1 MIVRI
6 TNLAKFVIY
15 KFKLNLVHM
24 GKTLR
29 LSGFPCLPSAD
40 AVKSFLEQHTGPGT
54 VVALE
59 VKPSKR
65 GSRPYARVQFINS
78 ICADIIVRKAS
89 TRLYYGTSYLKAWEM
104 GIDIVQNP
112 ISHEH
117 QMERVTLN
125 FGCQISEDKFSVLWK
140 GTNVS
145 IKFGTGLKKM
155 FFVLS
160 CNSVE
165 YKLQLSYQNIWQI
178 VLYSPHRRS
187 AKILLIQLFGAPR
200 IYKKLSE
207 SIYSFYQETHDDQ
220 WVRTTDFTPSCIGQ
234 SSGLALQ
241 LPHGMKIPNF
251 RDNFVYY
258 KESENPLDLMKG
270 KTFSNNLTL
279 VPILHPPGFLDNL
292 PYRIIFQICRLVQ
305 TGCIPGPRVD
315 TLFYQYV
322 NPNRIDSRYIDH
334 ALEKLYYLKEC
345 CYDPVG
351 WLHEQYDKYRTS
363 REKSK
368 SSAISLDKGLVY
380 VHRVQVTPTKVYFS
394 GPEVNLSNRV
404 LRHYK
409 DDIDN
414 FLRVSFVDEEWDKL
428 YSTDLSPR
436 GAVEQTK
443 VFERILE
450 TLRGGIKIGN
460 KKFDFLAFSS
470 SQLRENSLW
479 MFASTP
485 TRNSNDIRR
494 WMGDF
499 KKIRNVAKYAAR
511 LGQSFGSSTETLSV
525 SKHEIED
532 IPDVEVLRNGTKY
545 VFSDGIGKISA
556 EFASIVAAKCRVK
569 RFIPSAFQIRYG
581 GYKGV
586 VAIDPSSSKKL
597 SLRPSMLKYDSDNTK
612 LDVLSWSKYQ
622 PCFLNR
628 QIITLLSSL
637 GVKDHIFEKKQRK
650 AVAQLDAILGDPS
663 RAEDALDLMSPGEN
677 TNVLKEILKCGYR
690 PNEEPFLS
698 MMLQTF
704 RSSKLLDLRLKARI
718 FIPKARQMM
727 GCLDETGTLEYGQVF
742 VQFSGAGNRR
752 PHPNEC
758 SGSDLDGD
766 IYFVCWDTDLIPP
779 KQTPPMDY
787 NPAPSTQLDH
797 DVTIEEVEEYFT
809 NYIVNDSLGIISNAH
824 TAFADKETKMAFSKP
839 CIELANLFSI
849 AVDFPKT
856 GIPAE
861 IPPHLRV
868 KEYPD
873 FMEKPD
879 KTTYESQRVIGKLFR
894 EVKLIAPHT
903 VSFNPFTKDVA
914 RKSYDPD
921 MEVDGFEDYID
932 EAFDCKTE
940 YDYKLGNLM
949 EYYGIKT
956 EAEILSGDIMRMSK
970 TFDLRKNAEAIGA
983 AVRSLRNEARS
994 WFKSDDVYEKASA
1007 WYHVTYHHEYWGC
1020 YNKDL
1025 KRDHYISFPWC
1036 VYDKL
1041 VQIKKNNSTRA
1052 RNVSLLGREF
1062 SRRLSLSFVC
1072 LNFVHMGKT
1081 IRLSGFPYLVSADA
1095 VKSLLERHTGLGTVV
1110 ALEVKP
1116 SKRGTRPYARVQF
1129 ISTRCADI
1137 IIRLANT
1144 GLYYGT
1150 SYLKA
1155 WEMDIDIVQNPRS
1168 QEHQMEQVTLNLG
1181 CQISEDKFS
1190 VLWKGTNVSVKF
1202 GTGMK
1207 KMFFVLSCNSV
1218 EYKLQLSYQNIWQI
1232 VLYSP
1237 HRRFAKILLIQ
1248 LFGAPRIYKKLSES
1262 IYSFY
1267 QETHDDQW
1275 VRTTD
1280 FTPSCI
1286 GQSSGLALQL
1296 PHGMK
1301 IPNFR
1306 DNFVYYKESENP
1318 LDLVEGKA
1326 FSNNPTL
1333 VPILHPPGSLDNL
1346 PYRII
1351 FQICRLVQTGC
1362 IPGPR
1367 VDALFYQYVNP
1378 NRIDS
1383 RYIDHALEKLYYLR
1397 ECCYNP
1403 VVWLHEQYD
1412 KYRTLREKPNSPAI
1426 SLDEGLVYVHRVQV
1440 TPTKVYFSGPEV
1452 NVSNR
1457 VLRHYK
1463 EDIDNFLR
1471 VSFVDEEW
1479 DKLYS
1484 TDLSPR
1490 GAVERTKVFE
1500 RILETLRGGIKI
1512 GNKKFD
1518 FLAFSSSQ
1526 LRENSLWM
1534 FASTPTRN
1542 SNDIRRWMGDFKSIR
1557 NVAKYAARLGQSFG
1571 SSTETLSV
1579 SKHEIENIPDVEVV
1593 RNGTRYIFSDGIGKI
1608 SGEFARIVAAK
1619 CGVKRFIPSA
1629 FQIRYGGYKG
1639 VVAIDPSSSMKLSLR
1654 PSMLKYASDN
1664 TKLDVLSWSKYQ
1676 PCFLNRQIITLLS
1689 SLGIK
1694 DHIFEKKQREAV
1706 AQLDAILE
1714 DPSRAEDALDLM
1726 SPGENANVLKE
1737 ILKCGYRPN
1746 EEPFLSMM
1754 LQTFRSSKLLDLR
1767 LKARIFIPKARQMM
1781 GCLDETGTLQYG
1793 QVFVQ
1798 FSGAGNRRPHPNECS
1813 GSDLDGDIYFV
1824 CWDTDLIPPNQ
1835 TPPMDYNP
1843 APSTQLDH
1851 DVTIEE
1857 VEEYF
1862 TNYIVNDSLGIIS
1875 NAHTAFADKEIKMA
1889 FSEPCIELANLFSI
1903 AVDFPKT
1910 GIPAGIP
1917 PHLRVKEYPD
1927 FMEKPDK
1934 TTYESQRVIGKLFR
1948 EVKSIAPHTVS
1959 FNSFTE
1965 DVARKSY
1972 DPDMEVDGFEDYID
1986 EAFDFKTEYDYK
1998 LGNLMEYYGIK
2009 TEAEILSG
2017 GIMRMSKTFDRR
2029 KDAEAIGAAVRSLR
2043 NEARSWFKRGGES
2056 DDVYEKASAWYHVTY
2071 HHEYWGCY
2079 NKDLKRDHYISF
2091 PWCVYDKLVQIKKK
2105 NSRRA
2110 RNVSLLGREF
2120 SRHLSLR

>member
-1 MIVRI
+1 
-6 TNLAKFVIY
+6 
-15 KFKLNLVHM
+15 M

-29 LSGFPCLPSAD
+29 LSGFPYLVSAD

-78 ICADIIVRKAS
+78 RCADKIIRLAS

-104 GIDIVQNP
+104 DIDIVQNP
-112 ISHEH
+112 RSHEH
-117 QMERVTLN
+117 QMEQVTLN

-145 IKFGTGLKKM
+145 VKFGTGLKKM
-155 FFVLS
+155 FFLLS

-178 VLYSPHRRS
+178 VLYSPHGRS

-241 LPHGMKIPNF
+241 LPHSMKLPNF

-258 KESENPLDLMKG
+258 KESENPLDLVG
-270 KTFSNNLTL
+270 GNTFSNNLTL
-279 VPILHPPGFLDNL
+279 VPILHPPRFLDNL

-334 ALEKLYYLKEC
+334 ALEKLYYFKEC

-363 REKSK
+363 REKPK
-368 SSAISLDKGLVY
+368 SPAISLDEGLVY

-394 GPEVNLSNRV
+394 GPEVNVSNRV

-436 GAVEQTK
+436 GAVGRTK

-485 TRNSNDIRR
+485 THNSNDIRR

-499 KKIRNVAKYAAR
+499 KSIRNVAKYAAR

-525 SKHEIED
+525 RKHEID
-532 IPDVEVLRNGTKY
+532 YIPDVEVVRNGTTY

-556 EFASIVAAKCRVK
+556 EFAHIVAAKCRVK

-586 VAIDPSSSKKL
+586 VAIDPSSSMKL
-597 SLRPSMLKYDSDNTK
+597 SLRPSMLKYVSDNTK

-637 GVKDHIFEKKQRK
+637 GVKDHVFEKKQRE
-650 AVAQLDAILGDPS
+650 AVAQLDAILEDPS

-752 PHPNEC
+752 FYEESLLYSETNK
-758 SGSDLDGD
+758 D
-766 IYFVCWDTDLIPP
+766 
-779 KQTPPMDY
+779 DY
-787 NPAPSTQLDH
+787 NYLIKGKVVVAKNPCLHPG
-797 DVTIEEVEEYFT
+797 DVRV
-809 NYIVNDSLGIISNAH
+809 L
-824 TAFADKETKMAFSKP
+824 K
-839 CIELANLFSI
+839 
-849 AVDFPKT
+849 AVDVPALHHMVDCVVFPRK
-856 GIPAE
+856 GI
-861 IPPHLRV
+861 
-868 KEYPD
+868 
-873 FMEKPD
+873 
-879 KTTYESQRVIGKLFR
+879 
-894 EVKLIAPHT
+894 
-903 VSFNPFTKDVA
+903 
-914 RKSYDPD
+914 
-921 MEVDGFEDYID
+921 
-932 EAFDCKTE
+932 
-940 YDYKLGNLM
+940 
-949 EYYGIKT
+949 
-956 EAEILSGDIMRMSK
+956 
-970 TFDLRKNAEAIGA
+970 
-983 AVRSLRNEARS
+983 
-994 WFKSDDVYEKASA
+994 
-1007 WYHVTYHHEYWGC
+1007 
-1020 YNKDL
+1020 
-1025 KRDHYISFPWC
+1025 
-1036 VYDKL
+1036 
-1041 VQIKKNNSTRA
+1041 
-1052 RNVSLLGREF
+1052 
-1062 SRRLSLSFVC
+1062 
-1072 LNFVHMGKT
+1072 
-1081 IRLSGFPYLVSADA
+1081 
-1095 VKSLLERHTGLGTVV
+1095 
-1110 ALEVKP
+1110 
-1116 SKRGTRPYARVQF
+1116 
-1129 ISTRCADI
+1129 
-1137 IIRLANT
+1137 
-1144 GLYYGT
+1144 
-1150 SYLKA
+1150 
-1155 WEMDIDIVQNPRS
+1155 
-1168 QEHQMEQVTLNLG
+1168 
-1181 CQISEDKFS
+1181 
-1190 VLWKGTNVSVKF
+1190 
-1202 GTGMK
+1202 
-1207 KMFFVLSCNSV
+1207 
-1218 EYKLQLSYQNIWQI
+1218 
-1232 VLYSP
+1232 
-1237 HRRFAKILLIQ
+1237 
-1248 LFGAPRIYKKLSES
+1248 
-1262 IYSFY
+1262 
-1267 QETHDDQW
+1267 
-1275 VRTTD
+1275 
-1280 FTPSCI
+1280 
-1286 GQSSGLALQL
+1286 
-1296 PHGMK
+1296 
-1301 IPNFR
+1301 
-1306 DNFVYYKESENP
+1306 
-1318 LDLVEGKA
+1318 
-1326 FSNNPTL
+1326 
-1333 VPILHPPGSLDNL
+1333 
-1346 PYRII
+1346 
-1351 FQICRLVQTGC
+1351 
-1362 IPGPR
+1362 
-1367 VDALFYQYVNP
+1367 
-1378 NRIDS
+1378 
-1383 RYIDHALEKLYYLR
+1383 
-1397 ECCYNP
+1397 
-1403 VVWLHEQYD
+1403 
-1412 KYRTLREKPNSPAI
+1412 
-1426 SLDEGLVYVHRVQV
+1426 
-1440 TPTKVYFSGPEV
+1440 
-1452 NVSNR
+1452 
-1457 VLRHYK
+1457 
-1463 EDIDNFLR
+1463 
-1471 VSFVDEEW
+1471 
-1479 DKLYS
+1479 
-1484 TDLSPR
+1484 
-1490 GAVERTKVFE
+1490 
-1500 RILETLRGGIKI
+1500 
-1512 GNKKFD
+1512 
-1518 FLAFSSSQ
+1518 
-1526 LRENSLWM
+1526 
-1534 FASTPTRN
+1534 
-1542 SNDIRRWMGDFKSIR
+1542 
-1557 NVAKYAARLGQSFG
+1557 
-1571 SSTETLSV
+1571 
-1579 SKHEIENIPDVEVV
+1579 
-1593 RNGTRYIFSDGIGKI
+1593 
-1608 SGEFARIVAAK
+1608 
-1619 CGVKRFIPSA
+1619 
-1629 FQIRYGGYKG
+1629 
-1639 VVAIDPSSSMKLSLR
+1639 
-1654 PSMLKYASDN
+1654 
-1664 TKLDVLSWSKYQ
+1664 
-1676 PCFLNRQIITLLS
+1676 
-1689 SLGIK
+1689 
-1694 DHIFEKKQREAV
+1694 
-1706 AQLDAILE
+1706 
-1714 DPSRAEDALDLM
+1714 
-1726 SPGENANVLKE
+1726 
-1737 ILKCGYRPN
+1737 
-1746 EEPFLSMM
+1746 
-1754 LQTFRSSKLLDLR
+1754 
-1767 LKARIFIPKARQMM
+1767 
-1781 GCLDETGTLQYG
+1781 
-1793 QVFVQ
+1793 
-1798 FSGAGNRRPHPNECS
+1798 RPHPNECS

-1835 TPPMDYNP
+1835 TQPMDYNP

-1910 GIPAGIP
+1910 GIPAEIP

-1934 TTYESQRVIGKLFR
+1934 TTYESYRVIGKLFR
-1948 EVKSIAPHTVS
+1948 EVKLIAPHTVS

-1986 EAFDFKTEYDYK
+1986 EAFECKTEYDYK

-2017 GIMRMSKTFDRR
+2017 GIMKMSKTFDRR

-2071 HHEYWGCY
+2071 HHDYWGCY

-2091 PWCVYDKLVQIKKK
+2091 PWCVYDKLVHIKKN

-2110 RNVSLLGREF
+2110 TNVSLLGRDF
-2120 SRHLSLR
+2120 SRRLSLR